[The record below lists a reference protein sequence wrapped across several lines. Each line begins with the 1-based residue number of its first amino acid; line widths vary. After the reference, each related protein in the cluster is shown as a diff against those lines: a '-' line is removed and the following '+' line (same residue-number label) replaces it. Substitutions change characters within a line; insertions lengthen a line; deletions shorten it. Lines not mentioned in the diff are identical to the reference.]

1 MELNLLLLIFENI
14 DRNELKLLN
23 DVSTYLT

>member
-1 MELNLLLLIFENI
+1 MEFNLLLLIFENI